1 MQFVLALHSLVRWI
15 IVLVALVA
23 VVKFAMGWLQKANAQ
38 KIDRTLMSAFSG
50 LIDLQ
55 WLLGFVLLLMTGD
68 FSMPRIEHTFT
79 MIVAAVVAHLPMR
92 WRNRADTNVLRNN
105 LIIVVVVI
113 LLVVAGIASL
123 PGNRWFLR
131 SF

>member
-1 MQFVLALHSLVRWI
+1 MPFLLALHSLVRWI
-15 IVLVALVA
+15 VVLVALVA
-23 VVKFAMGWLQKANAQ
+23 VVKFALGWLQKANHE
-38 KIDRTLMSAFSG
+38 KIDRALMSAFSG
-50 LIDLQ
+50 LLDLQ
-55 WLLGFVLLLMTGD
+55 VLLGLVLLLMTGD

-92 WRNRADTNVLRNN
+92 WRTRTDTNVFRNN
-105 LIIVVVVI
+105 LIIVVLVI

>member
-1 MQFVLALHSLVRWI
+1 MPFLLSLHSLVRWI
-15 IVLVALVA
+15 VVLVALVA
-23 VVKFAMGWLQKANAQ
+23 AVKFTWGWARKANAE
-38 KIDRTLMSAFSG
+38 KIDRALMSAFSG
-50 LIDLQ
+50 LVDLQ
-55 WLLGFVLLLMTGD
+55 ILLGLVLLLMTGD
-68 FSMPRIEHTFT
+68 FSLPRIEHTFT

-105 LIIVVVVI
+105 VIIVIAVI